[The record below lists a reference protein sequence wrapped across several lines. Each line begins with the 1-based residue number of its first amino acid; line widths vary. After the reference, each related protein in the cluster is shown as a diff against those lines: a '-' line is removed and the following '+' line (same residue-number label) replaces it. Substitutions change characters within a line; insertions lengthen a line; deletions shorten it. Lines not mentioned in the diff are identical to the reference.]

1 MFMLGNYYLKRKLTR
16 SVLRL
21 FISLLQLA
29 DSPNEYDCMRQM
41 ILIVCL
47 VDLTNY
53 SQIRMCFQNFQNLF
67 TTHIS
72 LFFSLRNTNIILIR
86 ANYNLLTCGL
96 IEI

>member
-1 MFMLGNYYLKRKLTR
+1 MLGNYYLKRKLTR

-53 SQIRMCFQNFQNLF
+53 SQIRMCFQNFQNLGV
-67 TTHIS
+67 HYAYIII
-72 LFFSLRNTNIILIR
+72 FFPEKHKYYFN
-86 ANYNLLTCGL
+86 
-96 IEI
+96 